1 MSWRFAL
8 FLGFIT
14 AIAVYVTSYFVAR
27 YMDQPPLPLWVVV
40 VAGIVSAIL
49 QKRLGG

>member
-1 MSWRFAL
+1 MSWKIA
-8 FLGFIT
+8 FLLGGIT
-14 AIAVYVTSYFVAR
+14 GGIVYVTSYFIAR

>member
-8 FLGFIT
+8 FLGGIT
-14 AIAVYVTSYFVAR
+14 GVIVYLTSYFMAR

-49 QKRLGG
+49 QKRLAG